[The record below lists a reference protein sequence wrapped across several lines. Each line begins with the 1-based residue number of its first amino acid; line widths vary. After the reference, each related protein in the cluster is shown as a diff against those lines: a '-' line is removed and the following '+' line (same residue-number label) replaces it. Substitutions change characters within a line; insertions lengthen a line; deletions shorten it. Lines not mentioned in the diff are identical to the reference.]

1 LRQSERLIDVEWLT
15 ETKVSYN
22 ADVEIR
28 AYDRKG
34 LLSEIT
40 TIIDESKININSF
53 YSRTT
58 KDRMAIINF
67 VLEIHDV
74 EQLNKI
80 IKKFK
85 KIEGI
90 VDVFR
95 SKQ

>member
-1 LRQSERLIDVEWLT
+1 
-15 ETKVSYN
+15 
-22 ADVEIR
+22 
-28 AYDRKG
+28 